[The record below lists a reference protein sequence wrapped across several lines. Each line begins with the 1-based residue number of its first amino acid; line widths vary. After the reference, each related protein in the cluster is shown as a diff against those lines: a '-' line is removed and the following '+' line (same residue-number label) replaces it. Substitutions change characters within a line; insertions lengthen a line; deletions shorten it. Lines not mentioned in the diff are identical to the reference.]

1 MLYLYFV
8 KLNNGLKG
16 IITVFTYLH
25 FTVMIQI
32 IIIVLI
38 PFCIDSYTHGH
49 CSMEASATANHD
61 QPFATLNFLQVILQP
76 TKNH

>member
-1 MLYLYFV
+1 M
-8 KLNNGLKG
+8 
-16 IITVFTYLH
+16 
-25 FTVMIQI
+25 

-38 PFCIDSYTHGH
+38 PFFIDSCTHSQ
-49 CSMEASATANHD
+49 CSMEARATANHD